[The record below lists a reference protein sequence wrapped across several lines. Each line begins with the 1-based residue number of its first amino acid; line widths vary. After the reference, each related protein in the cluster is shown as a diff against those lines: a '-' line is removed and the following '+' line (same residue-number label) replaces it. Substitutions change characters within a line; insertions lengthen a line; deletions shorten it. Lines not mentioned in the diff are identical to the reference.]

1 MKNLYLIAIL
11 GWISSAG
18 AHGQSVAWSNP
29 GQIPP
34 QAAVQFDLVFT
45 DCAPKGEVNLPKVS
59 GLQFSG
65 TAGRATSFS
74 MINFQASSS
83 TTLSYTVQAE
93 RNGRV
98 QIPSFEVMTDKGRM
112 SVPSQTLDVTAA
124 AANQPRQANPFS
136 PNFPF
141 PPNPFQN
148 QTPNP
153 GSQVVPPDAVQAMA
167 EAEPRRPYMGEVFD
181 VNYRV
186 VMTGNRSGRV
196 KTTPLWDVQNFT
208 AEAWDRGQQIGP
220 GGNQGLQ
227 FHTRAMVPKAGLFE
241 LPSIRQKLDIDTAA
255 GGRSFFFTA
264 PGSVE
269 VEAVAAPV
277 PLNVEALP
285 PNPPAGFQGAV
296 GQFALE
302 SKLVPEQVGE
312 GEPVTWTLTLKGT
325 GNWPMGV
332 ELPGR
337 VVPKE
342 IRTIQP
348 KLRREFNGTEIFTGA
363 IVEDLVMIPTQSG
376 EFQLPS
382 VKFVYFDPKKKAY
395 ETIEAKPPKVLVSR
409 QTSGLALPTAPAS
422 GAAGVPTSEKRA
434 GKVPAPAPTKPL
446 VYGAPGLPREPLEGT
461 GIGFGPMPI
470 WIVLVASL
478 FPWGV
483 LLWIWRGWI
492 LKRALIT
499 DPRLDQKEALEA
511 WKKCVKQVGSA
522 KSKDEIVRPLLLW
535 QQAVFKFLGIKAA
548 TPRAG
553 EIQKMK
559 NGILDQEKL
568 KVVYESYK
576 TVEDAL
582 YGVETGV
589 RIGDWCDQVAKVAE
603 EVKFP
608 KQRWMDIFSVRNVW
622 PWLGLWILCAGSVVS
637 GSGEAKPDATAEKT
651 DPIALYREGNFE
663 KAGKIWG
670 EAVRKDMRDP
680 VSRNNLGLAWYQ
692 IGDKERALAN
702 ALSAYLISPQTET
715 VGWNAAI
722 FAAASDQLDPAIRR
736 LLEGSWASWLTSRA
750 GILAWQIALVAGSA
764 GVALGVGLWLASGY
778 LAARRKVLFP
788 AAVAVGSLGL
798 LGFILAGSALGM
810 YGGLADARAV
820 MLVDFQPLRSIPTEV
835 ETQAEKGYPPGSIA
849 RLEKSF
855 LGWSK
860 VRMPNQ
866 DAGWIR
872 TENIVP
878 LY

>member
-1 MKNLYLIAIL
+1 MKNIYFIAIL
-11 GWISSAG
+11 GWISAAG

-34 QAAVQFDLVFT
+34 QAAVQLDLVFT
-45 DCAPKGEVNLPKVS
+45 DCAPKGEVNLPKVA

-65 TAGRATSFS
+65 TVGRATSFS
-74 MINFQASSS
+74 MINFRASSS

-93 RNGRV
+93 RNGRA

-112 SVPSQTLDVTAA
+112 SVPSLALDVTAA

-153 GSQVVPPDAVQAMA
+153 GSQVVPPDAVKAMA
-167 EAEPRRPYMGEVFD
+167 EAEPRRPYVGQVFD

-241 LPSIRQKLDIDTAA
+241 LPSIRQKLDIDTAV

-277 PLNVEALP
+277 SLNVEALP

-312 GEPVTWTLTLKGT
+312 GEPVTWTLTLRGT

-376 EFQLPS
+376 EFQLPP
-382 VKFVYFDPKKKAY
+382 VKFVFFDPKKKAY

-409 QTSGLALPTAPAS
+409 QTSGLALPPAPAS
-422 GAAGVPTSEKRA
+422 GSAGVPTGDRKA
-434 GKVPAPAPTKPL
+434 GKVPAPASTKPL

-461 GIGFGPMPI
+461 GVGFGPLPT
-470 WIVLVASL
+470 WIVLVAL
-478 FPWGV
+478 LLPWGILV
-483 LLWIWRGWI
+483 LVWSGWA
-492 LKRALIT
+492 KNRAVQT
-499 DPRLDQKEALEA
+499 DAERIRKESLRA
-511 WKKCVKQVGSA
+511 WKESVQRLRVGNQSRR
-522 KSKDEIVRPLLLW
+522 EEQENLLLW
-535 QQAVFKFLGIKAA
+535 QRSVAAVFGVEEATPAWAELSQAVSPLREEDRDELEKCWE
-548 TPRAG
+548 RA
-553 EIQKMK
+553 EQ
-559 NGILDQEKL
+559 
-568 KVVYESYK
+568 V
-576 TVEDAL
+576 L
-582 YGVETGV
+582 YGRDAGLN
-589 RIGDWCDQVAKVAE
+589 GDWCEKAALLAARIDLPRLR
-603 EVKFP
+603 FWDSLRP
-608 KQRWMDIFSVRNVW
+608 RNLW
-622 PWLGLWILCAGSVVS
+622 PWITLFALAGPWVVLGQESPPTGAAGKKES
-637 GSGEAKPDATAEKT
+637 
-651 DPIALYREGNFE
+651 PIALYREGNFE
-663 KAGKIWG
+663 KAGQIWG
-670 EAVRKDMRDP
+670 EAVRKDMSDP
-680 VSRNNLGLAWYQ
+680 VTRNNLGLAWYQ

-715 VGWNAAI
+715 VGWNASI
-722 FAAASDQLDPAIRR
+722 FAGAADQLDPVIRR
-736 LLEGSWASWLTSRA
+736 LLEGSWASWLTARA
-750 GILAWQIALVAGSA
+750 GVLAWQIGLVAGSA
-764 GVALGVGLWLASGY
+764 GVALGIGLWLASGY
-778 LAARRKVLFP
+778 FAGRRKVLFP
-788 AAVAVGSLGL
+788 AAVAVGCVGL
-798 LGFILAGSALGM
+798 LGFVVAGSALGM
-810 YGGLADARAV
+810 YGRLADARAV
-820 MLVDFQPLRSIPTEV
+820 MIVDFQPLRSIPTEV

-866 DAGWIR
+866 DTGWIR